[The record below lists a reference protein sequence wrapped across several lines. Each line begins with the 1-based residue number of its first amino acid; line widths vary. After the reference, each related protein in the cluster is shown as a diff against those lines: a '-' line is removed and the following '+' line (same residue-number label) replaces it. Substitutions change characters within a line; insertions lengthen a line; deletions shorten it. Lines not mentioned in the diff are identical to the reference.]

1 MSVRQNRGMVALIG
15 TAAALALL
23 LFLMPA
29 LGPLFAWGFPDV
41 EPPIYRFASFPRLF
55 LTHLTIVAASS
66 LASIAAALLLGVF
79 VTRPAGREFRA
90 LLGALAAIGQSIP
103 PVAVLA
109 IAVPV
114 MGYGLSPTFL
124 ALAIYGF
131 LPIVANVIAG
141 IESVPVA
148 VREAAE
154 GMGFSPF
161 QILRSVELPLA
172 LPVILA
178 GVRTSVVINIG
189 TATIGS
195 TVGAVTLGT
204 PIISGLVG
212 DKLPYVIEG
221 ASVVALFAIAAD
233 LGFEQIGR
241 RLRVRAE

>member
-1 MSVRQNRGMVALIG
+1 MRQGWSGAATL
-15 TAAALALL
+15 AAAIGLLLLL

-29 LGPLFAWGFPDV
+29 LAPVFAWLSPDV
-41 EPPIYRFASFPRLF
+41 DPPVYRAASFPRLF
-55 LTHLTIVAASS
+55 VSHAEIVAASS
-66 LASIAAALLLGVF
+66 LASIATALAAGVF
-79 VTRPAGREFRA
+79 VTRPAGRDFRA
-90 LLGALAAIGQSIP
+90 LLGAVAAIGQSIP

-109 IAVPV
+109 VAVPIL
-114 MGYGLSPTFL
+114 GYGLWPTFI

-141 IESVPVA
+141 IEGVPAA
-148 VREAAE
+148 VREAAD
-154 GMGFSPF
+154 GMGLSRL

-204 PIISGLVG
+204 PIIGGLVG

-221 ASVVALFAIAAD
+221 ASLVALFAIVTD
-233 LGFEQIGR
+233 MGFERLDR
-241 RLRVRAE
+241 RLRARGR

>member
-1 MSVRQNRGMVALIG
+1 MSARRLSGLTALIG
-15 TAAALALL
+15 VALALALL
-23 LFLMPA
+23 LAFMPRLA
-29 LGPLFAWGFPDV
+29 PLFAWGFPDV
-41 EPPIYRFASFPRLF
+41 APPIYRFQSFPLLF
-55 LTHLTIVAASS
+55 LAHLEIVATSS
-66 LASIAAALLLGVF
+66 LASIAAALVLGVF
-79 VTRPAGREFRA
+79 VTRPAGRDFRA
-90 LLGALAAIGQSIP
+90 LLGAVAAIGQSIP

-109 IAVPV
+109 IAVPIL
-114 MGYGLSPTFL
+114 GYGLWPTFL

-141 IESVPVA
+141 IENVPVA

-154 GMGFSPF
+154 GMGLSPL

-178 GVRTSVVINIG
+178 GIRTSVVINIG

-195 TVGAVTLGT
+195 TVGTVTLGT

-221 ASVVALFAIAAD
+221 ASVVGLFAVLAD
-233 LGFEQIGR
+233 LAFAQIDR
-241 RLRVRAE
+241 RWRVPAE

>member
-1 MSVRQNRGMVALIG
+1 MSARQRNGLTTLFGLAV
-15 TAAALALL
+15 ALALL
-23 LFLMPA
+23 LAFMPRLA
-29 LGPLFAWGFPDV
+29 PLFAWGFPEV
-41 EPPIYRFASFPRLF
+41 EPPIYRFASFPLLF
-55 LTHLTIVAASS
+55 LSHLEIVAASS
-66 LASIAAALLLGVF
+66 LASIAAALILGVC
-79 VTRPAGREFRA
+79 VTRPAGREFRP
-90 LLGALAAIGQSIP
+90 LLGAVAAIGQSIP

-109 IAVPV
+109 IAVPIL
-114 MGYGLSPTFL
+114 GYGLWPTFL

-141 IESVPVA
+141 IENVPVA

-154 GMGFSPF
+154 GMGLSPF

-221 ASVVALFAIAAD
+221 AGVVALFAVLTD
-233 LGFEQIGR
+233 LAFEQIDR

>member
-1 MSVRQNRGMVALIG
+1 MRRRDGIATLAG
-15 TAAALALL
+15 ATAAFVLL

-29 LGPLFAWGFPDV
+29 LGPLFAWAFPEV
-41 EPPIYRFASFPRLF
+41 EPPIYRFQSFPLLF
-55 LTHLTIVAASS
+55 LSHAEIVAASS
-66 LASIAAALLLGVF
+66 LASIAAALVLGIF

-90 LLGALAAIGQSIP
+90 LLGAVAAIGQSIP

-109 IAVPV
+109 IAVP
-114 MGYGLSPTFL
+114 MLGYGFRPTFI

-141 IESVPVA
+141 IEGVPEA

-154 GMGFSPF
+154 GMGLSPL

-172 LPVILA
+172 LPLILA
-178 GVRTSVVINIG
+178 GIRTSVVINIG

-204 PIISGLVG
+204 PIIDGLVG

-221 ASVVALFAIAAD
+221 ASVVGLFAIVTD
-233 LGFEQIGR
+233 LAFERIDR

>member
-1 MSVRQNRGMVALIG
+1 MRQGWSGAATL
-15 TAAALALL
+15 AAAIGLLLLL

-29 LGPLFAWGFPDV
+29 LAPVLAWLSPDV
-41 EPPIYRFASFPRLF
+41 DPPVYRAASFPRLF
-55 LTHLTIVAASS
+55 VSHAEIVAASS
-66 LASIAAALLLGVF
+66 LASIATALAAGVF
-79 VTRPAGREFRA
+79 VTRPAGRDFRA
-90 LLGALAAIGQSIP
+90 LLGAVAAIGQSIP

-109 IAVPV
+109 VAVPIL
-114 MGYGLSPTFL
+114 GYGLWPTFI

-141 IESVPVA
+141 IEGVPAA
-148 VREAAE
+148 VREAAD
-154 GMGFSPF
+154 GMGLSRL

-204 PIISGLVG
+204 PIIGGLVG

-221 ASVVALFAIAAD
+221 ASLVALFAIVTD
-233 LGFEQIGR
+233 MGFERLDR
-241 RLRVRAE
+241 RLRARGR